1 MDLRSLP
8 IAGDRHHPVIL
19 CQAGAHL
26 PHRRRIL
33 GILRPAQQRQFVYI
47 GREHIC
53 LCCQAAHRIT
63 PCFIKPIVQAAV
75 VCHDRVHH
83 QERIRRAVDSQKVR
97 NAVPLDRIAEKAG
110 DDAVRLY
117 LLPVRSKLG
126 HKAGQILHRVTVIA
140 GLAGKHR
147 RRNRVHPHAHDS
159 QHRNGRHQRAIAVAG
174 KVVKDHAVFQ
184 VLAPLLF
191 CYI

>member
-1 MDLRSLP
+1 MQPRGHGPGNTGIDPVLRDHRQASRG
-8 IAGDRHHPVIL
+8 IIRRPVL
-19 CQAGAHL
+19 QE
-26 PHRRRIL
+26 PWRV

-75 VCHDRVHH
+75 VRHDRVHH

-97 NAVPLDRIAEKAG
+97 NAVPLGRIAEKAG

-126 HKAGQILHRVTVIA
+126 HKAG
-140 GLAGKHR
+140 
-147 RRNRVHPHAHDS
+147 
-159 QHRNGRHQRAIAVAG
+159 
-174 KVVKDHAVFQ
+174 
-184 VLAPLLF
+184 
-191 CYI
+191 